1 MISQTVR
8 GNAMTA
14 WPDATRL
21 GEPADA
27 SRPWHWLARLDDG
40 GQAPLPLGWNAAA
53 RQWLSW
59 DGSALSPAEAAR
71 RFQYLGPAL
80 TPAEVAA
87 AVPEPATMEPAAPPM
102 PLDMVPRRAAM
113 RNHIL
118 IFLGTLVSV
127 IFLAE
132 KIVQWRGP
140 H

>member
-1 MISQTVR
+1 
-8 GNAMTA
+8 
-14 WPDATRL
+14 
-21 GEPADA
+21 
-27 SRPWHWLARLDDG
+27 
-40 GQAPLPLGWNAAA
+40 
-53 RQWLSW
+53 
-59 DGSALSPAEAAR
+59 
-71 RFQYLGPAL
+71 
-80 TPAEVAA
+80 
-87 AVPEPATMEPAAPPM
+87 MEPAAPPM